1 MEGWEL
7 AAWLSIVLGVIY
19 LLVEVLSG
27 GWGRRG
33 TASKILTLELG
44 AYLTTVGTLVVLL
57 RRGTISPTVYG
68 AVVWAFFLT
77 LVPLSLYVLVK
88 NRVRRAPN

>member
-19 LLVEVLSG
+19 LLAEVLSG
-27 GWGRRG
+27 GWRKEG
-33 TASKILTLELG
+33 TASKIFTLELG
-44 AYLTTVGTLVVLL
+44 VYLITVGILVILQ
-57 RRGTISPTVYG
+57 RNGKISPDLYG
-68 AVVWAFFLT
+68 AVLWAFFLT

-88 NRVRRAPN
+88 NRVGRKPN